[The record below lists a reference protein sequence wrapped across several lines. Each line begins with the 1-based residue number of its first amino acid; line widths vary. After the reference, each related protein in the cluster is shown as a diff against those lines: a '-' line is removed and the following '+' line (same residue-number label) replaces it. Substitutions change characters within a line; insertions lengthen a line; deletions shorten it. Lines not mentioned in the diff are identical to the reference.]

1 MAPTTLYT
9 ACVLGGIALYLLLRT
24 GSGLARAAAVILA
37 LGTLAW
43 VIRESVRGLG
53 AGPEPFVMIFGL
65 IAVASA
71 VRMITH
77 HRPVYTALYF
87 VMVVLSSAAL
97 FLLLSAEFMA
107 FALIIVYA
115 GAILITYLFVLML
128 AEQAP
133 VAGDAS
139 RQAEYDRVPREPAVA
154 AVVGFV
160 MLALLGDVVFN
171 GVPELPPPPT
181 AARQRAAAWASLGL
195 LPQRIRRVAAESFPG
210 MTLADEG
217 QLVITG
223 GDAFVHVT
231 DPETGGVHAAPLPD
245 DAMPD
250 NIELV
255 GLGLVA
261 KFPASLELAGVILLM
276 AMFGAVVLARRQIEL
291 SEDQK
296 RAAASAA
303 AGRGEP

>member
-9 ACVLGGIALYLLLRT
+9 ACVLGGITLYLLLRA
-24 GSGLARAAAVILA
+24 GSGLVRVAAAILG
-37 LGTLAW
+37 LGSLAW
-43 VIRESVRGLG
+43 VIGESVRGLG
-53 AGPEPFVMIFGL
+53 TGPEPFVMIFSL

-128 AEQAP
+128 AEQGVTERGQP
-133 VAGDAS
+133 
-139 RQAEYDRVPREPAVA
+139 EYDRVPREPAVA

-171 GVPELPPPPT
+171 GARELPPPPS
-181 AARQRAAAWASLGL
+181 AVLQRSAAWEDLSL
-195 LPQRIRRVAAESFPG
+195 LPQKVRRVAAESFPG
-210 MTLADEG
+210 MDLADEG
-217 QLVITG
+217 ELVVTG

-231 DPETGGVHAAPLPD
+231 DPATGTVRAEPLPD
-245 DAMPD
+245 AAMPD
-250 NIELV
+250 NIEVV
-255 GLGLVA
+255 GLELVA
-261 KFPASLELAGVILLM
+261 KFPASLELAGIILLM

-291 SEDQK
+291 SEEQK

-303 AGRGEP
+303 AARGGEA